1 MKKVIGFMMAM
12 TLAFSGS
19 VFAEEQEEI
28 PAKSLAEL
36 LELVKD
42 GKVVNGRV
50 NDQREREFLADKA
63 NQAQEVRNAERM
75 QAEEEAEAERLE
87 GIFER
92 NEQDIAAK
100 QEILAKRL
108 GSLREL
114 FGVLQQVSGDTQG
127 VFEGSI
133 ISAELPG
140 RGEWLGE
147 FAQSMGKSSKL
158 ATIEEIERLWTELQQ
173 EMTESGKI
181 TRFNTTVVTLD
192 GEQVEQ
198 EVVRVG
204 SFNLVSGGEYVNYD
218 IQTGN
223 VLELPRQPAA
233 RFVDSASDLQSSS
246 SGFVPFAL
254 DPTRG
259 QLLSLQVQVPTIEER
274 VQQGGTPG
282 YVIITLGIIAL
293 LLSIERFITLN
304 LVGGKVKKQA
314 ANAAN
319 ADSGNPLG
327 RVLQVY
333 HDNKDIDAE
342 TLQLKLDEA
351 ILKEQPAINARIA
364 FIKII
369 SMVAPLLGLL
379 GTVIGMIVTFQAIT
393 LFGTGDPK
401 TMAGGISQALIT
413 TVLGLTVAIPTVLLH
428 SIVDSRAKGILHILT
443 EQSAGL
449 VAEHAENVGK

>member
-1 MKKVIGFMMAM
+1 MKKVLSFVMAV

-19 VFAEEQEEI
+19 TYAAEEEI

-42 GKVVNGRV
+42 GKVVNGRI
-50 NDQREREFLADKA
+50 NDQREKEFLADKA
-63 NQAQEVRNAERM
+63 RQAQEVRNAERM
-75 QAEEEAEAERLE
+75 QREEEAEAERLE
-87 GIFER
+87 NIFEK
-92 NEQDIAAK
+92 NEQDIAAR

-133 ISAELPG
+133 VSSQLPG
-140 RGEWLGE
+140 RGDWLGD

-158 ATIEEIERLWTELQQ
+158 ATIEEIERLWFELQR
-173 EMTESGKI
+173 EMTESAKI

-204 SFNLVSGGEYVNYD
+204 SFNLVSNGEYVNYD
-218 IQTGN
+218 IETGN

-233 RFVDSASDLQSSS
+233 RFVDSAGDLQGAS
-246 SGFVPFAL
+246 SGWVPFAL

-293 LLSIERFITLN
+293 LLSLERFITLT

-314 ANAAN
+314 ANAGS
-319 ADSGNPLG
+319 ADTGNPLG

-449 VAEHAENVGK
+449 VAEHAESTGK

>member
-1 MKKVIGFMMAM
+1 MRKATIVIMALS
-12 TLAFSGS
+12 LAFSG
-19 VFAEEQEEI
+19 FTYAAEEEI
-28 PAKSLAEL
+28 TAKSLAEL
-36 LELVKD
+36 LELVKE
-42 GKVVNGRV
+42 GKVVNQRQ
-50 NDQREREFLADKA
+50 NEQRERQFQADKA
-63 NQAQEVRNAERM
+63 SQQNELSNAKRM
-75 QAEEEAEAERLE
+75 QREEEAEAERLE
-87 GIFER
+87 NIFEK

-100 QEILAKRL
+100 QEILSKRL

-133 ISAELPG
+133 VSAQLPG

-147 FAQSMGKSSKL
+147 FAQSMGRSSKL
-158 ATIEEIERLWTELQQ
+158 ATIEEIERLWFELQR
-173 EMTESGKI
+173 EMTESAKI
-181 TRFNTTVVTLD
+181 TRFNAIVTKSD

-198 EVVRVG
+198 EVIRVG
-204 SFNLVSGGEYVNYD
+204 SFNLISGDEYVAYN
-218 IQTGN
+218 IETGSIN
-223 VLELPRQPAA
+223 ELPRQPAA
-233 RFVDSASDLQSSS
+233 RFVSSASDLAGA
-246 SGFVPFAL
+246 SGGFTPFGL

-259 QLLSLQVQVPTIEER
+259 QLLALQVQVPTKEER
-274 VQQGGTPG
+274 VNQGGTPG
-282 YVIITLGIIAL
+282 YVIITLGIVAL

-304 LVGGKVKKQA
+304 MVGSRVNRQA
-314 ANAAN
+314 ANPGT
-319 ADSGNPLG
+319 ADAGNPLG
-327 RVLQVY
+327 RVLEVY
-333 HDNKDIDAE
+333 HGNKDVDSE

-351 ILKEQPAINARIA
+351 ILKEQPSINARIA

-428 SIVDSRAKGILHILT
+428 SIVDSRAKNILHILT

-449 VAEHAENVGK
+449 VAEHAEAAGK

>member
-1 MKKVIGFMMAM
+1 MRKVIALAM
-12 TLAFSGS
+12 ILVLSFSGWANA
-19 VFAEEQEEI
+19 AEDEI
-28 PAKSLAEL
+28 PAKTLSEL

-42 GKVVNGRV
+42 GKVINKRT
-50 NDQREREFLADKA
+50 NEQREKQFLADKSRQQSELNTA
-63 NQAQEVRNAERM
+63 NRLQR
-75 QAEEEAEAERLE
+75 EEEAEAERLE
-87 GIFER
+87 NIFER

-100 QEILAKRL
+100 QEILSKRL

-133 ISAELPG
+133 VSAELPD
-140 RGEWLGE
+140 RSDWLGE

-158 ATIEEIERLWTELQQ
+158 ATIEEIERLWFELQR
-173 EMTESGKI
+173 EMTESAKVS
-181 TRFNTTVVTLD
+181 RFDATVIKTD
-192 GEQVEQ
+192 GETVDQ

-204 SFNLVSGGEYVNYD
+204 SFNLVSGGEYVGYD
-218 IQTGN
+218 LQTGTIN
-223 VLELPRQPAA
+223 ELARQPAT
-233 RFVDSASDLQSSS
+233 RFVSSASDLSAAT
-246 SGFVPFAL
+246 SGFVPFGL

-259 QLLSLQVQVPTIEER
+259 QLLALQVQVPTIEER
-274 VQQGGTPG
+274 IQQGGTPG

-293 LLSIERFITLN
+293 LLSLERFITLN
-304 LVGGKVKKQA
+304 LVGSKVSRQS
-314 ANAAN
+314 ANPGE
-319 ADSGNPLG
+319 ADEGNPLG

-333 HDNKDIDAE
+333 QANKDIDAE

-428 SIVDSRAKGILHILT
+428 SIVDSRAKGILHVLT

-449 VAEHAENVGK
+449 VAEHAESTGK

>member
-1 MKKVIGFMMAM
+1 MKNALIFIAAL
-12 TLAFSGS
+12 TLSLP
-19 VFAEEQEEI
+19 VFAAENEEI
-28 PAKSLAEL
+28 PAKTLPEL
-36 LELVKD
+36 LQMVKD
-42 GKVVNGRV
+42 GQTANTRI
-50 NDQREREFLADKA
+50 NQEREREFLANKA
-63 NQAQEVRNAERM
+63 NQQQEVRNAERM
-75 QAEEEAEAERLE
+75 QREEEAEAERLE
-87 GIFER
+87 KIFLE
-92 NEQDIAAK
+92 NEEEIAEK
-100 QEILAKRL
+100 QESLAKRL

-133 ISAELPG
+133 VSAQYPG

-158 ATIEEIERLWTELQQ
+158 ASIEEIERLWSLLQE
-173 EMTESGKI
+173 EMTRSGEVD
-181 TRFNTTVVTLD
+181 RFTTTVVKLNGD
-192 GEQVEQ
+192 QVTQ

-204 SFNLVSGGEYVNYD
+204 SFNLISNGEYVTYD
-218 IQTGN
+218 IENGIIQ
-223 VLELPRQPAA
+223 ELPRQPAA
-233 RFVDSASDLQSSS
+233 RFVDSTAELGAAS
-246 SGFVPFAL
+246 SGFVPFGL

-259 QLLSLQVQVPTIEER
+259 QLLALQVQVPTLEER

-293 LLSIERFITLN
+293 LLSIERFLTLS
-304 LVGGKVKKQA
+304 LVGSKVRKQS
-314 ANAAN
+314 ANPGSV
-319 ADSGNPLG
+319 DESNPLG
-327 RVLQVY
+327 RVLKVY
-333 HDNKDIDAE
+333 QENRDIDSE

-428 SIVDSRAKGILHILT
+428 SIVDSRAKSILHILT

-449 VAEHAENVGK
+449 VAEHAENAGK

>member
-1 MKKVIGFMMAM
+1 MKKAIIIIMAF
-12 TLAFSGS
+12 TLGFSGY
-19 VFAEEQEEI
+19 ANAAADEI

-36 LELVKD
+36 LKLVQE
-42 GKVVNGRV
+42 GRVVNGDV
-50 NDQREREFLADKA
+50 NDKREREFLADKA
-63 NQAQEVRNAERM
+63 KQQRELQNAKRM
-75 QAEEEAEAERLE
+75 QREEEAEAERLE
-87 GIFER
+87 GIFEK

-100 QEILAKRL
+100 QEILSKRL

-114 FGVLQQVSGDTQG
+114 FGVLQQVAGDTQG

-133 ISAELPG
+133 VSAQLPG

-147 FAQSMGKSSKL
+147 FAQSMGKSTKL
-158 ATIEEIERLWTELQQ
+158 ATIEEIERLWFELQR
-173 EMTESGKI
+173 EMTESAKI
-181 TRFNTTVVTLD
+181 TRFNATVIKVD
-192 GEQVEQ
+192 GEEVQQ

-204 SFNLVSGGEYVNYD
+204 SFNLISDGQYVGYD
-218 IQTGN
+218 INTG
-223 VLELPRQPAA
+223 LIQELPRQPAS
-233 RFVDSASDLQSSS
+233 RFVDSAASLAGSSN
-246 SGFVPFAL
+246 GYTPFGL

-259 QLLSLQVQVPTIEER
+259 QLLALQVQVPTIEER
-274 VQQGGTPG
+274 VNQGGTPG
-282 YVIITLGIIAL
+282 YVIIALGIVAL
-293 LLSIERFITLN
+293 LLSLERFITLT
-304 LVGGKVKKQA
+304 LVGTGVSKQA
-314 ANAAN
+314 ANPGTTN
-319 ADSGNPLG
+319 TRNPLG

-333 HDNKDIDAE
+333 HDNKDIESE

-351 ILKEQPAINARIA
+351 ILKEQPAIQARIA

-379 GTVIGMIVTFQAIT
+379 GTVIGMIVSFQAIT

-428 SIVDSRAKGILHILT
+428 SIVDSRAKSILHVLT

-449 VAEHAENVGK
+449 VAEHAESTGK

>member
-1 MKKVIGFMMAM
+1 MKKALVVIAAL
-12 TLAFSGS
+12 TYSLTAF
-19 VFAEEQEEI
+19 AAEQEEI
-28 PAKSLAEL
+28 PAKSLPEL
-36 LELVKD
+36 LELVRD
-42 GKVVNGRV
+42 GRIANTRI
-50 NDQREREFLADKA
+50 NEEREREFLADKA
-63 NQAQEVRNAERM
+63 NQQQEVRNAERM
-75 QAEEEAEAERLE
+75 QLEEEAEAERLE
-87 GIFER
+87 KIFLE
-92 NEQDIAAK
+92 NEEEIAEK
-100 QEILAKRL
+100 QESLARRL

-133 ISAELPG
+133 VSAQYPG

-158 ATIEEIERLWTELQQ
+158 ATIEEIERLWGLLQE
-173 EMTESGKI
+173 EMTRSGEI
-181 TRFNTTVVTLD
+181 DRFTTTVVKLD
-192 GEQVEQ
+192 GEEVTQ

-204 SFNLVSGGEYVNYD
+204 SFNLISDGEYVTYD
-218 IQTGN
+218 IENGIIQ
-223 VLELPRQPAA
+223 ELPRQPAA
-233 RFVDSASDLQSSS
+233 RFVDSADDLASAS
-246 SGFVPFAL
+246 SGFVPFGL

-259 QLLSLQVQVPTIEER
+259 QLLALQVQVPTIEER

-293 LLSIERFITLN
+293 LLSLERFLTLS
-304 LVGGKVKKQA
+304 LVGGKVRKQA
-314 ANAAN
+314 ANPGSVDEA
-319 ADSGNPLG
+319 NPLG
-327 RVLQVY
+327 RVLKVY
-333 HDNKDIDAE
+333 HDNKDIDSE

-449 VAEHAENVGK
+449 VAEHAESTGK

>member
-1 MKKVIGFMMAM
+1 MKKAIIFVTSIALGF
-12 TLAFSGS
+12 TGHVNS
-19 VFAEEQEEI
+19 AEDEI
-28 PAKSLAEL
+28 AAKTLAEL
-36 LELVKD
+36 LTLVKE

-50 NDQREREFLADKA
+50 NDKRERDFLADKA
-63 NQAQEVRNAERM
+63 KQRSEVRSAENM
-75 QAEEEAEAERLE
+75 QRKEEAEAERLE
-87 GIFER
+87 NIFEK

-114 FGVLQQVSGDTQG
+114 FGVLQQVAGDTQG

-133 ISAELPG
+133 VSAQLPG
-140 RGEWLGE
+140 RGEWLGD

-158 ATIEEIERLWTELQQ
+158 ATIEEIERLWFELQR
-173 EMTESGKI
+173 EMTESAKI
-181 TRFNTTVVTLD
+181 TRFNATLIKLD
-192 GEQVEQ
+192 GEEVQQ

-204 SFNLVSGGEYVNYD
+204 SFNLVSDGEYVTYD
-218 IQTGN
+218 INNGLIQ
-223 VLELPRQPAA
+223 ELPRQPAS
-233 RFVDSASDLQSSS
+233 RFVSSAEDLQDAS
-246 SGFVPFAL
+246 SGFTPFGL

-259 QLLSLQVQVPTIEER
+259 QLLALQVQVPTIQER
-274 VQQGGTPG
+274 VNQGGTPG
-282 YVIITLGIIAL
+282 YVIIALGIVAL
-293 LLSIERFITLN
+293 LLSLERFITLSRIGAG
-304 LVGGKVKKQA
+304 VSAQA
-314 ANAAN
+314 ANPGSTN
-319 ADSGNPLG
+319 TGNPLG
-327 RVLQVY
+327 RVLKVY
-333 HDNKDIDAE
+333 HDNKEIESE

-351 ILKEQPAINARIA
+351 ILKEQPAIQARIA

-428 SIVDSRAKGILHILT
+428 SIVDSRAKSILHVLT

-449 VAEHAENVGK
+449 VAEHAESAGK

>member
-1 MKKVIGFMMAM
+1 MKKVLGFVMAAA
-12 TLAFSGS
+12 LAFSGAS
-19 VFAEEQEEI
+19 YAAEEEI

-42 GKVVNGRV
+42 GKVVNARI
-50 NDQREREFLADKA
+50 NDQREKEFLADKA
-63 NQAQEVRNAERM
+63 AQAQEVRNAERM
-75 QAEEEAEAERLE
+75 QREEEAEAERLE
-87 GIFER
+87 NIFEK
-92 NEQDIAAK
+92 NEQDIAAR

-133 ISAELPG
+133 VSAQLPG

-158 ATIEEIERLWTELQQ
+158 ATIEEIERLWFELQR
-173 EMTESGKI
+173 EMTESAKI
-181 TRFNTTVVTLD
+181 SRFNTTVVTLD
-192 GEQVEQ
+192 GEQVEK

-204 SFNLVSGGEYVNYD
+204 SFNLVADGEYVNYD
-218 IQTGN
+218 IETGN

-233 RFVDSASDLQSSS
+233 RFVSSAGDLQGSS

-293 LLSIERFITLN
+293 LLSIERFVTLT

-314 ANAAN
+314 ANAGS
-319 ADSGNPLG
+319 ADGSNPLG

-333 HDNKDIDAE
+333 HENKDIDAE

-449 VAEHAENVGK
+449 VAEHAESTGK

>member
-1 MKKVIGFMMAM
+1 MACALGFAGTAMA
-12 TLAFSGS
+12 
-19 VFAEEQEEI
+19 AEEEI

-36 LELVKD
+36 LDMVKD
-42 GKVVNGRV
+42 GKVVNRDI
-50 NDQREREFLADKA
+50 NNRREREFQANKA
-63 NQAQEVRNAERM
+63 AQQQEVRNAERM
-75 QAEEEAEAERLE
+75 QREEEAEAERLE
-87 GIFER
+87 NIFEN

-133 ISAELPG
+133 VSAQLPG

-158 ATIEEIERLWTELQQ
+158 ATIEEIERLWFELQR
-173 EMTESGKI
+173 EMTESAKI
-181 TRFNTTVVTLD
+181 TRFNATVIKVNGD
-192 GEQVEQ
+192 EVEQ

-204 SFNLVSGGEYVNYD
+204 SFNLVSGGEYVTYD
-218 IQTGN
+218 INTGDIK
-223 VLELPRQPAA
+223 ELPRQPAA
-233 RFVDSASDLQSSS
+233 RFVDSAGDLEGASN
-246 SGFVPFAL
+246 GFTPFGL

-259 QLLSLQVQVPTIEER
+259 QLLALQVQVPTIEER

-293 LLSIERFITLN
+293 LLSVERFITLTMT
-304 LVGGKVKKQA
+304 GGKVNRQA
-314 ANAAN
+314 ANPGS
-319 ADSGNPLG
+319 ADTSNPLG

-333 HDNKDIDAE
+333 HDNKDVDPE

-428 SIVDSRAKGILHILT
+428 SIVDSRAKSILHILT

-449 VAEHAENVGK
+449 VAEHAEGS

>member
-1 MKKVIGFMMAM
+1 MKKVISFVMAV

-19 VFAEEQEEI
+19 TYAAEEEI

-42 GKVVNGRV
+42 GKVVNARV
-50 NDQREREFLADKA
+50 NDQREKEFLADKA
-63 NQAQEVRNAERM
+63 RQAQEVRNAERM
-75 QAEEEAEAERLE
+75 QREEEAEAERLE
-87 GIFER
+87 NIFEK
-92 NEQDIAAK
+92 NEQDIAAR

-133 ISAELPG
+133 VSSQLPG
-140 RGEWLGE
+140 RGDWLGE

-158 ATIEEIERLWTELQQ
+158 ATIEEIERLWFELQR
-173 EMTESGKI
+173 EMTESAKI
-181 TRFNTTVVTLD
+181 TRFNATVVTLD

-204 SFNLVSGGEYVNYD
+204 SFNLVSNGEYVNYD
-218 IQTGN
+218 IETGN

-233 RFVDSASDLQSSS
+233 RFVNSASDLQGSSD
-246 SGFVPFAL
+246 GWVPFAL

-293 LLSIERFITLN
+293 LLSLERFITLT

-314 ANAAN
+314 ANAGSAN
-319 ADSGNPLG
+319 TGNPLG

-428 SIVDSRAKGILHILT
+428 SIVDSRAKGILH
-443 EQSAGL
+443 
-449 VAEHAENVGK
+449 

>member
-1 MKKVIGFMMAM
+1 MKKAISIIMAFA
-12 TLAFSGS
+12 LGFSGYANA
-19 VFAEEQEEI
+19 AEEEI
-28 PAKSLAEL
+28 TAKTLAEL
-36 LELVKD
+36 LVLVKE
-42 GKVVNGRV
+42 GKAVNGGV
-50 NDQREREFLADKA
+50 NDRREREFLADKA
-63 NQAQEVRNAERM
+63 KQRSEVRNAERM
-75 QAEEEAEAERLE
+75 QREEETEAERLE
-87 GIFER
+87 GIFEK

-114 FGVLQQVSGDTQG
+114 FGVLQQVAGDTRG

-133 ISAELPG
+133 VSAQLPG

-147 FAQSMGKSSKL
+147 FAQSMGKSTKL
-158 ATIEEIERLWTELQQ
+158 ATIEEIERLWFELQR
-173 EMTESGKI
+173 EMTESAKI
-181 TRFNTTVVTLD
+181 TRFDATVIKLD
-192 GEQVEQ
+192 GEEVQQ

-204 SFNLVSGGEYVNYD
+204 SFNLISGGQYVTYD
-218 IQTGN
+218 INNGLIQ
-223 VLELPRQPAA
+223 ELPRQPAS
-233 RFVDSASDLQSSS
+233 RFVSSAEDLAEAS
-246 SGFVPFAL
+246 SGFTPFGL

-259 QLLSLQVQVPTIEER
+259 QLLALQVQVPTIEER
-274 VQQGGTPG
+274 VNQGGTPG
-282 YVIITLGIIAL
+282 YVIIALGIVAL
-293 LLSIERFITLN
+293 LLSVERFTTLSM
-304 LVGGKVKKQA
+304 VGAGVSKQA
-314 ANAAN
+314 ASPGT
-319 ADSGNPLG
+319 ADTSNPLG

-333 HDNKDIDAE
+333 HDNKDIDSE

-351 ILKEQPAINARIA
+351 ILKEQPAIQARIA

-428 SIVDSRAKGILHILT
+428 SIVDSRAKLILHVLT

-449 VAEHAENVGK
+449 VAEHAESAGK

>member
-1 MKKVIGFMMAM
+1 MKKVLSFVMAV

-19 VFAEEQEEI
+19 TYAAEEEI

-42 GKVVNGRV
+42 GKVVNARI
-50 NDQREREFLADKA
+50 NDQREKEFLADKA
-63 NQAQEVRNAERM
+63 RQAQEVRNAERM
-75 QAEEEAEAERLE
+75 QREEEAEAERLE
-87 GIFER
+87 NIFEK
-92 NEQDIAAK
+92 NEQDIAAR

-133 ISAELPG
+133 VSSQLPG
-140 RGEWLGE
+140 RGDWLGE

-158 ATIEEIERLWTELQQ
+158 ATIEEIERLWFELQR
-173 EMTESGKI
+173 EMTESAKI

-204 SFNLVSGGEYVNYD
+204 SFNLVSNGEYVNYD
-218 IQTGN
+218 IETGN

-233 RFVDSASDLQSSS
+233 RFVDSAGDLQGAS
-246 SGFVPFAL
+246 SGWVPFAL

-293 LLSIERFITLN
+293 LLSLERFITLT

-314 ANAAN
+314 ANAGS
-319 ADSGNPLG
+319 ADTGNPLG

-449 VAEHAENVGK
+449 VAEHAESTGK

>member
-1 MKKVIGFMMAM
+1 MRKSIAIIL
-12 TLAFSGS
+12 TLALSMSGW
-19 VFAEEQEEI
+19 VYAAEEEI

-36 LELVKD
+36 LELVKE
-42 GKVVNGRV
+42 GKVINKRT
-50 NDQREREFLADKA
+50 NDERERQFLADKSKQQSELNTA
-63 NQAQEVRNAERM
+63 NRLQR
-75 QAEEEAEAERLE
+75 EEEAEAERLE
-87 GIFER
+87 NIFER

-100 QEILAKRL
+100 QEILSKRL

-133 ISAELPG
+133 VSAELPG
-140 RGEWLGE
+140 RGEWLGD

-158 ATIEEIERLWTELQQ
+158 ATIEEIERLWFELQR
-173 EMTESGKI
+173 EMTESAKI
-181 TRFNTTVVTLD
+181 SRFNATVIKTD
-192 GEQVEQ
+192 GETVQQ

-204 SFNLVSGGEYVNYD
+204 SFNLVSDGEYVGYD
-218 IQTGN
+218 LGTGSIN
-223 VLELPRQPAA
+223 ELARQPAA
-233 RFVDSASDLQSSS
+233 RFVSSASDLASSS
-246 SGFVPFAL
+246 SGFVPFGL

-259 QLLSLQVQVPTIEER
+259 QLLALQVQVPTIEER
-274 VQQGGTPG
+274 IQQGGTPG
-282 YVIITLGIIAL
+282 YVIIALGIIAL
-293 LLSIERFITLN
+293 LLSVERFVTLN
-304 LVGGKVKKQA
+304 LVGTKVNRQSS
-314 ANAAN
+314 NPGV
-319 ADSGNPLG
+319 ADESNPLG

-333 HDNKDIDAE
+333 HANKDIDSE

-449 VAEHAENVGK
+449 VAEHAESTGK